1 MAAPKVFCYRKHM
14 PQTNATAKFAG
25 RLGMLLAF
33 VGCLLFFAGI
43 FGAPRVLA
51 FAGLVLI
58 VISLA
63 TFFIE
68 EQSIRKA

>member
-1 MAAPKVFCYRKHM
+1 
-14 PQTNATAKFAG
+14 
-25 RLGMLLAF
+25 MLLAF